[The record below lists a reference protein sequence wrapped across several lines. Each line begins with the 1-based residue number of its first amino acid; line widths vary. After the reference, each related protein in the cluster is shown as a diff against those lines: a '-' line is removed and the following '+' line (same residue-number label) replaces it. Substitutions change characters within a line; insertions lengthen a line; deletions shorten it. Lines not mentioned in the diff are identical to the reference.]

1 MIQNWS
7 DFDDLYW
14 DDRLYLHELLGVQE
28 APGNNRD
35 VVRNQ
40 YIINQQVVDEFR
52 NSNFIDN
59 EIADLDERNK
69 SAAAQIE
76 GSNLPS
82 FGMTESS
89 YPMESFRK
97 RSSMEHE
104 GSNTDIETEVAQAQ
118 AKKSRF

>member
-14 DDRLYLHELLGVQE
+14 DDRLYLHELFGVSE
-28 APGNNRD
+28 APGNNCD
-35 VVRNQ
+35 VVQNQ

-82 FGMTESS
+82 LGMTESS

-97 RSSMEHE
+97 RSSMKDRAL
-104 GSNTDIETEVAQAQ
+104 T
-118 AKKSRF
+118 

>member
-52 NSNFIDN
+52 NSNLIDN
-59 EIADLDERNK
+59 EIAYPDERSK
-69 SAAAQIE
+69 SDAAEIE
-76 GSNLPS
+76 GSNLPCL
-82 FGMTESS
+82 GMTESS

-97 RSSMEHE
+97 RLGREHE
-104 GSNTDIETEVAQAQ
+104 GSSIDIETEVTQAQ
-118 AKKSRF
+118 AKKSKF